1 MRRGFNQGGIKKTK
15 KLDDEKLAVT
25 IGAFIGIVATIIGF
39 MKGSSIN
46 TCIMIFI
53 VVWIF
58 GSIFIL
64 LANVAYLDLKDRK
77 KNKRKK

>member
-1 MRRGFNQGGIKKTK
+1 M
-15 KLDDEKLAVT
+15 DDEKLAVT
-25 IGAFIGIVATIIGF
+25 IGAFIGIVVTIIGF
-39 MKGSSIN
+39 TRGLSIN

-77 KNKRKK
+77 KNKRKNNDV

>member
-1 MRRGFNQGGIKKTK
+1 M
-15 KLDDEKLAVT
+15 DDEKLAIT

-39 MKGSSIN
+39 MRGLSIN

-53 VVWIF
+53 LVWIF
-58 GSIFIL
+58 GSTFIL
-64 LANVAYLDLKDRK
+64 LANAAYLDLKDRK

>member
-1 MRRGFNQGGIKKTK
+1 
-15 KLDDEKLAVT
+15 LDDEKLAVT
-25 IGAFIGIVATIIGF
+25 IGAFIGIVVTIIGF
-39 MKGSSIN
+39 TRGLSIN